1 MPASFS
7 LLDVP
12 VTLRPTALGAGLL
25 SGLLVAGVT
34 TERRAALALGATA
47 LWYTAD
53 CAHVV
58 GHILSSRAVGAPMD
72 GVDFGLYPKS
82 VYVANDVTPQQ
93 HIGRA
98 VGGVAASLAAA
109 VTLGALARVV
119 EGPLARP
126 LLRIAAAQHGL
137 LFALSM
143 LPLPIVDGG
152 VIYANLGRLWG
163 GTQPERAGRSQ

>member
-1 MPASFS
+1 MTVSFA

-25 SGLLVAGVT
+25 SGLIVAGVT
-34 TERRAALALGATA
+34 RERRAALALGASA

-72 GVDFGLYPKS
+72 AVDFGLYPKS
-82 VYVANDVTPQQ
+82 VYHDHAVAPEQ

-98 VGGVAASLAAA
+98 VGGVGASLLAALI
-109 VTLGALARVV
+109 VGALARLID
-119 EGPLARP
+119 GPLARP
-126 LLRIAAAQHGL
+126 LLRISAAQHGL
-137 LFALSM
+137 LFAISM

-152 VIYANLGRLWG
+152 VIYANLARLRG
-163 GTQPERAGRSQ
+163 ERR